1 MCLKARSW
9 CVFLVCVSICNVHL
23 LYANLRRGPE
33 GGCSTVVQRCT
44 LQGWGWGLR
53 SGEEKK
59 RKIKS
64 CHIFTRSIC
73 GKTRQLARRRRRRR
87 RSMRRQRRLRCR
99 RFFHPPLLSAS
110 PQIVKFLG
118 NVLQLRLDG
127 CQAFNLLLL
136 HIYNERT
143 ARRLLRCKKQKKKQK
158 TNKSPNARQL
168 WDSLDAI
175 CLKALLF
182 GGGEV
187 ADKDK
192 LTT

>member
-1 MCLKARSW
+1 M
-9 CVFLVCVSICNVHL
+9 
-23 LYANLRRGPE
+23 
-33 GGCSTVVQRCT
+33 VQRCI
-44 LQGWGWGLR
+44 LQGWGCGELQGGGLEVR
-53 SGEEKK
+53 GRKK
-59 RKIKS
+59 AKDKILS
-64 CHIFTRSIC
+64 HIHTLYLR
-73 GKTRQLARRRRRRR
+73 KTRQLARRRRR

-136 HIYNERT
+136 YIYNERT
-143 ARRLLRCKKQKKKQK
+143 ARRLLRRKKKTKQTK
-158 TNKSPNARQL
+158 HSDWAQPPNARQL

-182 GGGEV
+182 WGDGRPLR
-187 ADKDK
+187 K
-192 LTT
+192 TN